1 MARIRQ
7 IKPEFWSSPSTASA
21 SAVAR
26 LLFIAMWNWA
36 DDSGHGTA
44 NMKELEGFAFPHDD
58 VFELSGGKCR
68 NFRHCVAEVSAAFG
82 VVFYNV
88 RGRMYYEIPSWQNH
102 QRNERLAKGKFPLP
116 AEGEIVDITR
126 DLDPN
131 GGNSRKVSEVP
142 THNHGSSAPVSE
154 EQRVIVSEGHSSLE
168 LRNYVTSEKNEIEL
182 ARDPKFGT
190 LRIINDW
197 QESSPKPIPGKVVS
211 DAKAQIAPMLQQ
223 GIDPA
228 DIRAGLAEW
237 WDGKYPASTLPNYVA
252 RAGRPQQPRRAT
264 GTTRAQDIL
273 NIDTSELSE
282 PDHVIDF

>member
-44 NMKELEGFAFPHDD
+44 NLKELEGFAFPHDD
-58 VFELSGGKCR
+58 VVELSGGKCR
-68 NFRHCVAEVSAAFG
+68 NFRHCVAEVSGCFG

-88 RGRMYYEIPSWQNH
+88 RGRLYYEIPSWANH

-116 AEGEIVDITR
+116 DEGEIVDMTR
-126 DLDPN
+126 NSEPN
-131 GGNSRKVSEVP
+131 VGDSRKVSEVP

-154 EQRVIVSEGHSSLE
+154 EQRVIVSEGHSALAS
-168 LRNYVTSEKNEIEL
+168 RDYVTTGENEIEL

-190 LRIINDW
+190 LRIINGWKDA
-197 QESSPKPIPGKVVS
+197 QPKAVPGKVVS
-211 DAKAQIAPMLQQ
+211 DVKAQVAAMLQD
-223 GIDPA
+223 GIDPQ
-228 DIRAGLAEW
+228 DIQAGLAEW
-237 WDGKYPASTLPNYVA
+237 WDGKYPASTLPNYVS
-252 RAGRPQQPRRAT
+252 RVGRVQQPTRAT
-264 GTTRAQDIL
+264 GTERAMSTLQMGMQLEQEVED
-273 NIDTSELSE
+273 NEY
-282 PDHVIDF
+282 F